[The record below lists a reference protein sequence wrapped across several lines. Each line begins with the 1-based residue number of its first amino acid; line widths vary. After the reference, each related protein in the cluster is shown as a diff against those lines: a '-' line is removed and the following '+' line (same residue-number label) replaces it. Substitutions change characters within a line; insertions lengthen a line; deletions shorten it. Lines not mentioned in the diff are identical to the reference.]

1 MSLKSSIPLWLRA
14 PRSSLFL
21 LIAAALLAVIAMV
34 SPGSGQCADP
44 SDLDYGHPWSTS

>member
-34 SPGSGQCADP
+34 SPAQLLPVVAALVKHYFP
-44 SDLDYGHPWSTS
+44 